1 MDRKLKYFFVI
12 AFFALAAFLAVAF
25 VTARP
30 EDWPFPGGGSWRA
43 VRNLSGPIGSA
54 AAFACFGL
62 LGKLFAW
69 LFPLWLAGAAGGI
82 ASRRGKSA
90 GRLVLKTAIVTVLLN
105 ALFAR
110 MVLTRDSGVWS
121 GLVGRELIGGLTAVL
136 GRFGGPIVVVACLL
150 LILWKEVRF
159 LARHGGATAKKTP
172 FTWRSVGTALW
183 TAVRFVAGLV
193 ARLFGML
200 WSGVRSFAAW
210 ISEARHTKRSE
221 PEDPSLTVAAHR
233 SADEGTRRVRT
244 EAPPAQTRPKPVAEP
259 EHAPERE
266 PARSPALRAAARRAV
281 ERPAPPSPEK
291 TIPIEQAVLPSLS
304 ILRAGGEARPGPSS
318 EKTKGWSEV
327 LEGKLG
333 NYGIEG
339 HVTAV
344 NHGPQVTTFE
354 FEPAPG
360 VKIRDIVSRSDDL
373 ALAMKALSLRLI
385 APIPGRSV
393 VGIEIPNPDQEVVYL
408 YDVLKEIPDR
418 LRLSGLM
425 FALGVDVSGHPF
437 FMNLCSAPHLLM
449 AGTTGSGKS
458 VSLNCLLAS
467 ILFQY
472 RPDDVRLL
480 LVDPKMVEM
489 SAYNGIPHLLHPVIT
504 DPRDAVRVFT
514 YLITEMGRRNELF
527 RGDGVK
533 NIESYNSKIALGKA
547 VGDGGDGK
555 PQGKL
560 PYIVLVVDELGD
572 LVLTKG
578 ADIEGLLS
586 RLSNMARAVGIH
598 MIVATQRPS
607 VDVIVGKT
615 KANFPTR
622 IAFRVASKVD
632 SRTILD
638 CVGAEKLL
646 GKGDL
651 LLTDAK
657 HPEPLRLH
665 GAWIAEDELERLI
678 GHWKQYKFEE
688 SHIDLSADRPGL
700 MEGGETDPR
709 FDEARETIMRYN
721 QGSTSLLQRRL
732 QIGYARAARL
742 LDQLEQAGIVGP
754 PDGSKPREVLVKDE
768 AEVDLPPDEES
779 V

>member
-12 AFFALAAFLAVAF
+12 AGFAIAAFLAVAF

-30 EDWPFPGGGSWRA
+30 EDWPFRTGASWRA

-62 LGKLFAW
+62 CGEIFAW
-69 LFPLWLAGAAGGI
+69 FFPLALAAGAGGV
-82 ASRRGKSA
+82 ASRRGKATGRFILRSA
-90 GRLVLKTAIVTVLLN
+90 IIAVLLN

-110 MVLTRDSGVWS
+110 MAVTRGSDLWS
-121 GLVGRELIGGLTAVL
+121 GLVGRELIGALTAVL
-136 GRFGGPIVVVACLL
+136 GGFGGTIILVAALL
-150 LILWKEVRF
+150 LVLWKEVRF
-159 LARHGGATAKKTP
+159 IVRHGKATAERTP
-172 FTWRSVGTALW
+172 LTWRSVGRGVWKVASFVGRWIGRVLGALW
-183 TAVRFVAGLV
+183 SLARKAVAAGASLRRARPRELPRPDEAAVPVRGATPEPGYARADRAPRAAETRRTPEPAAAVEEPARATAVRQ
-193 ARLFGML
+193 
-200 WSGVRSFAAW
+200 
-210 ISEARHTKRSE
+210 
-221 PEDPSLTVAAHR
+221 
-233 SADEGTRRVRT
+233 
-244 EAPPAQTRPKPVAEP
+244 APR
-259 EHAPERE
+259 
-266 PARSPALRAAARRAV
+266 RAAAKPTTA
-281 ERPAPPSPEK
+281 PEK
-291 TIPIEQAVLPSLS
+291 TVPIAEAVLPSLA
-304 ILRAGGEARPGPSS
+304 ILRVGGETRSGLSA
-318 EKTKGWSEV
+318 EKTRGWSEV
-327 LEGKLG
+327 LEGKLA
-333 NYGIEG
+333 NYGIQG
-339 HVTAV
+339 RVTAV

-360 VKIRDIVSRSDDL
+360 VKIRDIVSRTDDL

-393 VGIEIPNPDQEVVYL
+393 VGIEIPNPDQDVVYL
-408 YDVLKEIPDR
+408 HDVLREIPDR
-418 LRLSGLM
+418 LRLSGIM
-425 FALGVDVSGHPF
+425 FALGVDVAGHPF

-514 YLITEMGRRNELF
+514 YLIGEMERRNELF
-527 RGDGVK
+527 RANGVK
-533 NIESYNSKIALGKA
+533 NIESYNSKIALAKA
-547 VGDGGDGK
+547 VPDGGDAK
-555 PQGKL
+555 QEGKL

-578 ADIEGLLS
+578 ADIESLLS

-657 HPEPLRLH
+657 HPEPIRLH
-665 GAWIAEDELERLI
+665 GAWIAEDELERLVA
-678 GHWKQYKFEE
+678 HWKQYSFEE

-700 MEGGETDPR
+700 MEGGETDAL
-709 FDEARETIMRYN
+709 FEEAREIILRYR
-721 QGSTSLLQRRL
+721 QGSTSLLQRKL
-732 QIGYARAARL
+732 HVGYARAARL
-742 LDQLEQAGIVGP
+742 LDQLEMAGIVGP
-754 PDGSKPREVLVKDE
+754 PDGSKPREVLVTED
-768 AEVDLPPDEES
+768 AEIGTPLDEES

>member
-1 MDRKLKYFFVI
+1 VGAALWAAVS
-12 AFFALAAFLAVAF
+12 FAAGLAA
-25 VTARP
+25 
-30 EDWPFPGGGSWRA
+30 
-43 VRNLSGPIGSA
+43 
-54 AAFACFGL
+54 
-62 LGKLFAW
+62 
-69 LFPLWLAGAAGGI
+69 
-82 ASRRGKSA
+82 
-90 GRLVLKTAIVTVLLN
+90 
-105 ALFAR
+105 
-110 MVLTRDSGVWS
+110 
-121 GLVGRELIGGLTAVL
+121 
-136 GRFGGPIVVVACLL
+136 RFFRC
-150 LILWKEVRF
+150 
-159 LARHGGATAKKTP
+159 
-172 FTWRSVGTALW
+172 
-183 TAVRFVAGLV
+183 
-193 ARLFGML
+193 L
-200 WSGVRSFAAW
+200 WSGARSFAAW
-210 ISEARHTKRSE
+210 ISGALRSTRE
-221 PEDPSLTVAAHR
+221 GPEDPSLTVATH
-233 SADEGTRRVRT
+233 SAPGERPRRVRT
-244 EAPPAQTRPKPVAEP
+244 EAAPAAPRSKPAPPPEP
-259 EHAPERE
+259 EPSRQA
-266 PARSPALRAAARRAV
+266 AARAAAQRAI
-281 ERPAPPSPEK
+281 EKPAPPSPEK
-291 TIPIEQAVLPSLS
+291 TVPIEQAVLPSFS
-304 ILRAGGEARPGPSS
+304 ILRAGGEAGPGPSPD
-318 EKTKGWSEV
+318 KIKGWSEV

-339 HVTAV
+339 RVTAV

-393 VGIEIPNPDQEVVYL
+393 VGIEIPNPEQDVVYL
-408 YDVLKEIPDR
+408 HDVLKEIPDR

-437 FMNLCSAPHLLM
+437 YMNLCSAPHLLM

-514 YLITEMGRRNELF
+514 YLIAEMEKRNELF
-527 RGDGVK
+527 RGNGVK
-533 NIESYNSKIALGKA
+533 NIESYNSKIALGKTA
-547 VGDGGDGK
+547 PEGADGK
-555 PQGKL
+555 PRGKL

-678 GHWKQYKFEE
+678 AHWKQYKFEE

-709 FDEARETIMRYN
+709 FDEAREIIVRYN
-721 QGSTSLLQRRL
+721 QGSTSLLQRKL

-768 AEVDLPPDEES
+768 AEVGYPPDEDS

>member
-25 VTARP
+25 VTAWP

-62 LGKLFAW
+62 MGKLFAW
-69 LFPLWLAGAAGGI
+69 FFPLSLAVAAGGI

-90 GRLVLKTAIVTVLLN
+90 GRLVLKTAIVAVLLN

-110 MVLTRDSGVWS
+110 MVLTRDSEVWS

-159 LARHGGATAKKTP
+159 LARHGEATAKKTP
-172 FTWRSVGTALW
+172 FTWRSVGNALR
-183 TAVRFVAGLV
+183 TAVKFAAGLV
-193 ARLFGML
+193 ARVFGMF
-200 WSGVRSFAAW
+200 WSGVRSFAAS
-210 ISEARHTKRSE
+210 IAAARRSKGSESD
-221 PEDPSLTVAAHR
+221 DPSLTVAAQR
-233 SADEGTRRVRT
+233 SAGEGARRVRAET
-244 EAPPAQTRPKPVAEP
+244 TPAPGRRKPAPEL
-259 EHAPERE
+259 EHAPEPE
-266 PARSPALRAAARRAV
+266 PARSAVPRATARRAAEKPV
-281 ERPAPPSPEK
+281 PPSPEK

-318 EKTKGWSEV
+318 EKTKGWSDV
-327 LEGKLG
+327 LEGKLA

-437 FMNLCSAPHLLM
+437 YMNLCSAPHLLM

-533 NIESYNSKIALGKA
+533 NIESYNSKIALGKT

-555 PQGKL
+555 PRVKL

-665 GAWIAEDELERLI
+665 GAWISEDELERLI
-678 GHWKQYKFEE
+678 GHWKQYQFEE

-709 FDEARETIMRYN
+709 FDEAREIIVRYN
-721 QGSTSLLQRRL
+721 QGSTSLLQRKL

-768 AEVDLPPDEES
+768 AEVAYPPDEES
-779 V
+779 A